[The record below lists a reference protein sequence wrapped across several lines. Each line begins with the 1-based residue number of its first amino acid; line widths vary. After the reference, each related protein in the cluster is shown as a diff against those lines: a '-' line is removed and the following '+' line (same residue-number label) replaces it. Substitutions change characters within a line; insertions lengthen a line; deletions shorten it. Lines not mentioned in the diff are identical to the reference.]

1 MKYLKKI
8 TLNNFRCYE
17 NKEFFLKKGI
27 NIILGNNATGKTSL
41 MEAIYMIGMCKSY
54 RTNFDSEIVL
64 ENKNYYNI
72 ISILDNNGKEEKVV
86 LYYNNGQKKLTKNS
100 VNYKSL
106 SQHIGYL
113 NVVVFS
119 PEDLKLVN
127 GDPKYR
133 RRFLDVNISQ
143 LSKEYLSL
151 LTEYNRLLKEKN
163 ELLKDINYDGHNLSN
178 NNETLLKLYTNSL
191 ADKAKGIIK
200 YRKKFIDSLNVLV
213 DESVKEITKGKEIDK
228 LEYIPNVCENDIEI
242 EMNNKLKS
250 DLFAQTTTCGPHRDD
265 FKIYVNNKIA
275 SDYASQG
282 QQKTVSLT
290 IKMALAKL
298 IARSKGEIVVILDD
312 VFGELD
318 KERQQDLIKLVKNEQ
333 QVFITTTSL
342 KYITNDII
350 KESNLIKI

>member
-17 NKEFFLKKGI
+17 NKEFLFKKGI

-41 MEAIYMIGMCKSY
+41 MEAIYMIGMCKSH
-54 RTNFDSEIVL
+54 RTNLDSEIIL
-64 ENKNYYNI
+64 ENKRYYSI
-72 ISILDNNGKEEKVV
+72 VSILNNDGKEEKIV
-86 LYYNNGQKKLTKNS
+86 LYYNNGQKKLTKDT

-113 NVVVFS
+113 NVVIFS
-119 PEDLKLVN
+119 PDDLKLVN

-133 RRFLDVNISQ
+133 RKFLDVNISQ

-163 ELLKDINYDGHNLSN
+163 ELLKTINYDGNNLSS
-178 NNETLLKLYTNSL
+178 NNEVLLKLYTNSL
-191 ADKAKGIIK
+191 ATKAKGIIK
-200 YRKKFIDSLNVLV
+200 YRKKFIESLNILV
-213 DESVKEITKGKEIDK
+213 DESVKEITRGKEIDK
-228 LEYIPNVCENDIEI
+228 LEYLPNACEEDIEN
-242 EMNNKLKS
+242 EMNNKLKN

-265 FKIYVNNKIA
+265 FKIYVNDKNA

-298 IARSKGEIVVILDD
+298 IARAKGEIIIILDD

-318 KERQQDLIKLVKNEQ
+318 EERQHDLINLIKNEQ

-350 KESNLIKI
+350 KECNLIKL

>member
-72 ISILDNNGKEEKVV
+72 ISILDNTG
-86 LYYNNGQKKLTKNS
+86 KNS

-318 KERQQDLIKLVKNEQ
+318 EERQQDLIKLVKNEQ